1 MDQLLTP
8 DFALGSNDSAHAFM
22 LHQILLVSN
31 LQRSP
36 TSMPK
41 LGSTGTAAAYTNG
54 SLTAT
59 TKTLPAS
66 VRPVSITVASIGEL
80 VYHHTF
86 EALVAQILGNVP
98 RCARRA

>member
-22 LHQILLVSN
+22 LHQVLLVSN

-41 LGSTGTAAAYTNG
+41 LGSTGTGHG
-54 SLTAT
+54 SSLHEWVIDGNDEDLAGIC
-59 TKTLPAS
+59 PARQHNRCQYRGVS
-66 VRPVSITVASIGEL
+66 VPSYL
-80 VYHHTF
+80 
-86 EALVAQILGNVP
+86 
-98 RCARRA
+98 